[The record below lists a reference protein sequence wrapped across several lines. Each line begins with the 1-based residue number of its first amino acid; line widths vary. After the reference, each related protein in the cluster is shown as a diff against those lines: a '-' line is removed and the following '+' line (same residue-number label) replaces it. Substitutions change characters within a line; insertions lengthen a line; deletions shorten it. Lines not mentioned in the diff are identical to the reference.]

1 MVGLGSAGKHTGE
14 DRDLLANKMWGMQGV
29 GGGDENKQ

>member
-1 MVGLGSAGKHTGE
+1 MVGLGSAGNHTGE
-14 DRDLLANKMWGMQGV
+14 DGDILANKRSDMQGV